1 MPKYLIRPQQ
11 MGVSTEHPAINL
23 PYLQAS
29 WGSKNFKLREHAAQ
43 KRWGYNTADRSLGVN
58 TQHVVLF
65 RLTTGTDYTL
75 YLTDSDLCA
84 RESAGTW
91 SYKTIEYTTGTV
103 TDISSA
109 TVTGSSS
116 PTSTAWTSAL
126 VNDYFVL
133 DEDLTAASEPDSSWR
148 KISAAS
154 TTSLTLASAYQKN
167 ISSQT
172 KAYHIRRV
180 YTTPE
185 NERWSWSILDD
196 KFIFTNRDTD
206 VQYFDGSTG
215 TIESTPS
222 VARHAKYC
230 IEFANRLIIADY
242 GATRE
247 PLGIAW
253 SKEGDPTDWTDSTAG
268 SQVLLETVDFIMG
281 LGRIGTGLI
290 VYKEDSIMFANRT
303 GVATAPFSFTKPKMG
318 VGNAAPYSIVD
329 VLGTNCFIGR
339 NDFYMIEGDH
349 PKPIGEKIRDKF
361 FEIVS
366 PTEMKRVFGGHNQLA
381 NEVMWIANT
390 SEGKLGFAW
399 NYKYNEWSVHSFAND
414 ITAIGK
420 GENP

>member
-58 TQHVVLF
+58 TQHVVFF

-75 YLTDSDLCA
+75 YLTDSNLCA
-84 RESAGTW
+84 RESTGTW
-91 SYKTIEYTTGTV
+91 SYKTEKYTTGT
-103 TDISSA
+103 ISSI
-109 TVTGSSS
+109 
-116 PTSTAWTSAL
+116 TSTTVEGTGGMDWASNVAAG
-126 VNDYFVL
+126 DFFVM
-133 DEDLTAASEPDSSWR
+133 DNDLTAASEPDASW
-148 KISAAS
+148 IEIDSVTDAD
-154 TTSLTLASAYQKN
+154 TLVLKSAYTKN
-167 ISSQT
+167 GTTYQ
-172 KAYHIRRV
+172 IRKV
-180 YTTPE
+180 YTTPS
-185 NERWSWSILDD
+185 NERWSWSVLDD
-196 KFIFTNRDTD
+196 KFIFTNGNTD

-222 VARHAKYC
+222 VARQAKYC
-230 IEFANRLIIADY
+230 VEFANRLIIADY
-242 GATRE
+242 GTTRE

-366 PTEMKRVFGGHNQLA
+366 PTEMKKVFGGHNQLA

-399 NYKYNEWSVHSFAND
+399 NYKYNEWSVHSFASD